1 MLRMTKSDELG
12 VEGKPSVN
20 SAFVACIRPEAR

>member
-1 MLRMTKSDELG
+1 MLRMTKEDDSG

-20 SAFVACIRPEAR
+20 SAFVVRIRPEAW